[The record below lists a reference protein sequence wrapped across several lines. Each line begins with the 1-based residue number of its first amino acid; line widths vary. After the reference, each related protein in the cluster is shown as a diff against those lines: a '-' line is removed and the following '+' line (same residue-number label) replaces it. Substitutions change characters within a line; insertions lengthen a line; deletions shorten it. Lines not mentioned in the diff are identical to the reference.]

1 MVAISLLA
9 LLGSGCAFTE
19 HTVMLPTA
27 TSAGISS
34 GGDDRVVVLPPFI
47 DQRDVRT
54 RIGMK
59 KNNFQMDTANVYAN
73 QDINAWL
80 GIRLGKELKSSG
92 FKVQEEGTGTKA
104 IRIQGHTLKLFI
116 EPVVQ
121 WTTVDMETDLS
132 VRIVVAR
139 GDGFEAERTYF
150 VKGLSQALA
159 GTGQNYD
166 VSLNNATDSLM
177 KRLVADLINL
187 LNRYP

>member
-1 MVAISLLA
+1 
-9 LLGSGCAFTE
+9 
-19 HTVMLPTA
+19 
-27 TSAGISS
+27 
-34 GGDDRVVVLPPFI
+34 
-47 DQRDVRT
+47 
-54 RIGMK
+54 MK